1 MASSEKTEVN
11 YLYFCFFFLFVFAL
25 TFSHF
30 IHASQPF
37 WGIPLL
43 FLFYAGAQALLE
55 VFILILVGK
64 LLHRWMP
71 RWTFRFYIA
80 LSFGFLLIHFANF
93 TLIRIMDVSLSYC
106 VKVFFGRG
114 FEHFRIAC
122 QATNVNP
129 MMTAVIVGSLI
140 VVPLVGLLFYRAT
153 HKISC
158 KIPLKLSYW
167 TCGGIIGVLS
177 VILFAFDLLAKPYVT
192 SDVHKKY
199 SKALPFALTF
209 LSPEPRLI
217 SIDAPLCEPRKEI
230 EIQKV
235 LKEDS
240 LKAASLP
247 NIYLFVIETL
257 RRDYI
262 DEKTAPNMT
271 QFGEENI
278 DPKLTFSNANFTY
291 LSWFSL
297 FHSSYPYGWTAVRD
311 GWKEGSVPLQ
321 MMKKLGYNIRIYS
334 SADLNYF
341 GMDRNIFGANRQLI
355 GTIHEY
361 NSLRLEPWERDL
373 LAINDLIKDV
383 AESSKEG
390 NLFITF
396 LDSTHSEYSSPEKG
410 FRPFQPVVSS
420 IDYLGIAT
428 SSKDLELLKNCYRN
442 SIFWVDHLVGRVFSS
457 LKELS
462 LYKESV
468 IVLTGDHGEEFF
480 EMGALF
486 HGTHLNDWQTRVPL
500 FYKFPKDV
508 KNFSSVSTHIDVFPS
523 ILHYLTGRSDFRS
536 YFDGQSIFSS
546 DQKGFV
552 FSMQHNGV
560 DIPYEFRIF
569 DGNAELVGRFLN
581 PPNIYSVPAIELL
594 SFRSLDGNEQI
605 EEGMLQER
613 FKSAFD
619 PLIQK
624 IPVAKA
630 SPTGEAFS
638 EKRISNLLEAEESKK
653 ACETL

>member
-1 MASSEKTEVN
+1 
-11 YLYFCFFFLFVFAL
+11 
-25 TFSHF
+25 
-30 IHASQPF
+30 
-37 WGIPLL
+37 
-43 FLFYAGAQALLE
+43 
-55 VFILILVGK
+55 
-64 LLHRWMP
+64 
-71 RWTFRFYIA
+71 
-80 LSFGFLLIHFANF
+80 
-93 TLIRIMDVSLSYC
+93 
-106 VKVFFGRG
+106 
-114 FEHFRIAC
+114 
-122 QATNVNP
+122 
-129 MMTAVIVGSLI
+129 
-140 VVPLVGLLFYRAT
+140 
-153 HKISC
+153 
-158 KIPLKLSYW
+158 
-167 TCGGIIGVLS
+167 
-177 VILFAFDLLAKPYVT
+177 
-192 SDVHKKY
+192 
-199 SKALPFALTF
+199 
-209 LSPEPRLI
+209 
-217 SIDAPLCEPRKEI
+217 
-230 EIQKV
+230 
-235 LKEDS
+235 
-240 LKAASLP
+240 
-247 NIYLFVIETL
+247 
-257 RRDYI
+257 
-262 DEKTAPNMT
+262 
-271 QFGEENI
+271 
-278 DPKLTFSNANFTY
+278 
-291 LSWFSL
+291 
-297 FHSSYPYGWTAVRD
+297 
-311 GWKEGSVPLQ
+311 
-321 MMKKLGYNIRIYS
+321 
-334 SADLNYF
+334 
-341 GMDRNIFGANRQLI
+341 
-355 GTIHEY
+355 
-361 NSLRLEPWERDL
+361 
-373 LAINDLIKDV
+373 
-383 AESSKEG
+383 
-390 NLFITF
+390 
-396 LDSTHSEYSSPEKG
+396 
-410 FRPFQPVVSS
+410 VVSS

-500 FYKFPKDV
+500 FYKFPKGF

-523 ILHYLTGRSDFRS
+523 ILHYLTGQSDFRS

-560 DIPYEFRIF
+560 DIPYEFRLF